1 MPLKMHADEADI
13 DGPLVRRLI
22 AAQFPHWADLPL
34 ERVESSGTDNVMFR
48 LGAELAVRLP
58 REPDA
63 AGTVELEQ
71 RWLPALAPHLP
82 YAVPVPVGQ
91 GGPGEGYP
99 WNWSVY
105 RWLGGTNPSVDQLA
119 APDLPAPDLLAV
131 DLARFITD
139 LRRVATTGAPA
150 SRRGVPLA
158 TRDALTRLAVGE
170 LRGLID
176 TEAVTAAWDA
186 ALRVPERTGPALWS
200 HGDLAPGNVLMTG
213 GRLSAVIDF
222 GCAGVGDP
230 TVDLIVAWNLLPAR
244 ARGVF
249 REAVGADE
257 ATWARARGW
266 ALSISLIQ
274 LPYYRTTNPVL
285 AANSRHVI
293 REVLAEHANAA

>member
-1 MPLKMHADEADI
+1 MPTKMHADEADI

-34 ERVESSGTDNVMFR
+34 ERVESAGTDNVMFR
-48 LGAELAVRLP
+48 LGAEMAVRLP
-58 REPDA
+58 RKPDA
-63 AGTVELEQ
+63 AGMVELEQ
-71 RWLPALAPHLP
+71 CWLPVLAPHLP
-82 YAVPVPVGQ
+82 YAVPVPLGK

-99 WNWSVY
+99 WSWSLY
-105 RWLGGTNPSVDQLA
+105 HWLGGENPVAGHLA
-119 APDLPAPDLLAV
+119 APDLLAA

-139 LRRVATTGAPA
+139 LRRVATSGAPA
-150 SRRGVPLA
+150 SGRGVPLA
-158 TRDALTRLAVGE
+158 TRDAPTRLAIGE

-186 ALRVPERTGPALWS
+186 ALRAPERTGPALWS
-200 HGDLAPGNVLMTG
+200 HSDLSPGNLLMTG

-230 TVDLIVAWNLLPAR
+230 TVDLIVAWNLLPAGSR
-244 ARGVF
+244 DVF

-293 REVLAEHANAA
+293 REVLADHANAA